1 VQTGSSKRAKTIP
14 ANPEQSKHL
23 ETATMQLHG
32 LSLDLV
38 NLRSE
43 TYSVASRIPQIE
55 FGTPLQDAERRDFT
69 INALFYNLHTKEI
82 EDFTGRGLQDLRD
95 GIIRTPL
102 APLVTFL
109 DGVSFIHLLHC
120 CHTFLLQTVAQL
132 MVVP

>member
-1 VQTGSSKRAKTIP
+1 MTIP

-43 TYSVASRIPQIE
+43 TYSSASRIPQIE

-69 INALFYNLHTKEI
+69 INALFYNLHTREI
-82 EDFTGRGLQDLRD
+82 EDFTEHGLQDLRD

-109 DGVSFIHLLHC
+109 DGVLKTIQI
-120 CHTFLLQTVAQL
+120 TK
-132 MVVP
+132 

>member
-1 VQTGSSKRAKTIP
+1 MNSVQTGTASRAMTIP

-43 TYSVASRIPQIE
+43 TYSSASRIPQIE

-69 INALFYNLHTKEI
+69 INALFYNLHTREI
-82 EDFTGRGLQDLRD
+82 EDFTEHGLQDLRD

-109 DGVSFIHLLHC
+109 DGVLKTIQI
-120 CHTFLLQTVAQL
+120 TK
-132 MVVP
+132 